1 MVNVVR
7 REDKDLG
14 SRYLVELELVGP
26 QGQKALVSRY
36 VYAQAEDS
44 KKQTILCS
52 PEAFSWNPSATVHII
67 VAGENN
73 QIYQYLSF
81 NCAAFKSCWNYH
93 NNETSTLI
101 FDLELLMSLNS
112 THQISTHLIQVNE
125 WVSTQ

>member
-7 REDKDLG
+7 REDNDMG

-36 VYAQAEDS
+36 VYALAEDS
-44 KKQTILCS
+44 KKETILCS

-67 VAGENN
+67 VAGETN
-73 QIYQYLSF
+73 QMYQYLSF
-81 NCAAFKSCWNYH
+81 
-93 NNETSTLI
+93 I

-112 THQISTHLIQVNE
+112 THQNQYTFHPSK
-125 WVSTQ
+125 